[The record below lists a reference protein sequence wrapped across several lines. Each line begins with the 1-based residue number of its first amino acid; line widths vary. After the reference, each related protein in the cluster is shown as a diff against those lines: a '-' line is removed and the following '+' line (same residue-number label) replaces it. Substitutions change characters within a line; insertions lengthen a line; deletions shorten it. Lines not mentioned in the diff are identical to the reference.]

1 MKEALIEL
9 IRSIDDEWIIE
20 YLYKYAILRFNLR
33 H

>member
-9 IRSIDDEWIIE
+9 IRSIDDERKIA
-20 YLYKYAILRFNLR
+20 YLLRFVHMYLS